1 MTVNEVSEQAEV
13 AVEGENPVFRSSSP
27 PTSGKHDS
35 GPPSVSSLIEDE
47 GGRSQASASVPPS
60 ITSVEDEVNLLES
73 VGHVPPSITS
83 VEDEVNLLEVPGSS
97 SARTSLS
104 GGSSVA
110 STLAPLP
117 RFDRFQS
124 LTTPRGE
131 GRDRAAELQSLPP
144 TLAASLRRS
153 QHFPRYKRQYKVES
167 IYVNDLYT
175 LTYDEDETLES
186 IKSIEV
192 HYVSGRSGSVLDL
205 LDLLPAQGSL
215 SLERIIVWLLRLG
228 SPPLLSLLLGCSVFL
243 LFS

>member
-104 GGSSVA
+104 GGSSAA

-124 LTTPRGE
+124 LTTPRGEGRGE

-192 HYVSGRSGSVLDL
+192 HYVSGRAGSVPDL
-205 LDLLPAQGSL
+205 LGLLAAQGSL
-215 SLERIIVWLLRLG
+215 SLE
-228 SPPLLSLLLGCSVFL
+228 
-243 LFS
+243 

>member
-1 MTVNEVSEQAEV
+1 MTVNEVSEQAEA

-47 GGRSQASASVPPS
+47 GGRSQSSVSVPPS
-60 ITSVEDEVNLLES
+60 ITSVEDEVNLLQS
-73 VGHVPPSITS
+73 VGHVPPSISS
-83 VEDEVNLLEVPGSS
+83 VEDEVNLLEVPGGS

-104 GGSSVA
+104 GGSSMA
-110 STLAPLP
+110 SALAPLP

-131 GRDRAAELQSLPP
+131 GRGRAAELQSLPP

-192 HYVSGRSGSVLDL
+192 HYVSGRSG
-205 LDLLPAQGSL
+205 GRCSL
-215 SLERIIVWLLRLG
+215 AGGGV
-228 SPPLLSLLLGCSVFL
+228 
-243 LFS
+243 